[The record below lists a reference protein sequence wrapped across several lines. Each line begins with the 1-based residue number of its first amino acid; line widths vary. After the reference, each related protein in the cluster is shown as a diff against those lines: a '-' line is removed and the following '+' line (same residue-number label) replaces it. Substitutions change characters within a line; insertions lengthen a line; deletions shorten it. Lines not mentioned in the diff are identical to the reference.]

1 MFVIVQ
7 FGVVHWL
14 NGVQFGMVH
23 WLNGVQFG
31 MVHWLNGYGTL
42 AQWVWYTG
50 SMGMVH
56 WLNGWK
62 LKLKFC
68 QIADICKESRES
80 IICR

>member
-1 MFVIVQ
+1 MFIIVQ

-42 AQWVWYTG
+42 AQWVE
-50 SMGMVH
+50 VKIEI
-56 WLNGWK
+56 LPN
-62 LKLKFC
+62 C
-68 QIADICKESRES
+68 
-80 IICR
+80 